1 MAEFEARKLADVAPD
16 HPEFARLLERC
27 AATAEK
33 AAHRAGNQLLES
45 YRNVSAREKGPF
57 DLVTDADL
65 ASQRIIVKTI
75 LEHHPGHTILGE
87 EENLKADPANPWK
100 WIVDPLDGTVNFAH
114 GLPPWCVS
122 IGLEAYGELVVGV
135 IHVPL
140 ERSTFRAIKGAGAF
154 LNGQPIQV
162 SSIDTLER
170 AVIGTGFPTHWE
182 PHDPDRLMALFRRFC
197 TRTHSA
203 RRSGSSAWNLAMTAA
218 GAFDICYATV
228 MQPWDAAAGIVLVRE
243 AGGRVT
249 NLEGDPHDMERQAIL
264 ATNGRLH
271 FQAVEAIRQTDA
283 ALGRQTD
290 PAAS

>member
-1 MAEFEARKLADVAPD
+1 MAEFDARKLADVAPD
-16 HPEFARLLERC
+16 HPDFARLLENC
-27 AATAEK
+27 AATAER
-33 AAHRAGNQLLES
+33 AARHGGNRLLES
-45 YRNVSAREKGPF
+45 YRNVTAREKGPF

-65 ASQRIIVKTI
+65 ASQRVIVETI
-75 LEHHPGHTILGE
+75 LETHPGHTILGE
-87 EENLKADPANPWK
+87 EGLQADPTNPWK

-140 ERSTFRAIKGAGAF
+140 EQATFRAVKGAGAV

-162 SSIDTLER
+162 SSIDSMEG
-170 AVIGTGFPTHWE
+170 AVIATGFPTYWE

-197 TRTHSA
+197 TRTHSV

-228 MQPWDAAAGIVLVRE
+228 MQPWDAAAGVVLVRE
-243 AGGRVT
+243 AGGQVT
-249 NLEGDPHDMERQAIL
+249 DLEGQPYNLERQAIL

-271 FQAVEAIRQTDA
+271 AEALEAIRQTDT
-283 ALGRQTD
+283 ALGRRSQ
-290 PAAS
+290 PAAN